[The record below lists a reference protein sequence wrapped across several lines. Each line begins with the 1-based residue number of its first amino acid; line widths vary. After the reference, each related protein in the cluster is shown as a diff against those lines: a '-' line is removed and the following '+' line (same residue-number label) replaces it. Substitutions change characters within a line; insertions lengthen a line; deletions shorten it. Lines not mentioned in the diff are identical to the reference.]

1 MNLQVNNLSFSY
13 GKKELLNNISI
24 NLESSDIL
32 AILGP
37 NGAGK
42 TTFLKCILTL
52 LNIKKGEVLI
62 DGKSILSKKNSDIW
76 SIIGYIPQAREVN
89 SNFLVED
96 MIMLGRSNHISLFKL
111 PNEEDIKIVDDII
124 EELGIGF
131 LRGKYCNQIS
141 GGELQMVL
149 IARALVNAPKILIL
163 DEPETNLD
171 SFNQLKVLECIKK
184 CSSKGL
190 ICIFNTHYP
199 EHALQIANKS
209 LIIKYDNTHEF
220 GNTNDVVTEERLST
234 CFNVNTKI
242 VNTIIDGK
250 DFYSILKLDR
260 LNKENDIMCSKDN
273 CGCKSNEKKCNCE
286 GSKGKC
292 CSGVKPIVENIKEVK

>member
-1 MNLQVNNLSFSY
+1 MDFKVTNLSFSY
-13 GKKELLNNISI
+13 DKKTLLNNVSI
-24 NLESSDIL
+24 DLKSKDIL

-52 LNIKKGEVLI
+52 LKIKEGEVSI
-62 DGKSILSKKNSDIW
+62 DGESLLTKKSSEVWDL
-76 SIIGYIPQAREVN
+76 IGYIPQAREVH

-111 PNEEDIKIVDDII
+111 PNEEDIKIVNDVI
-124 EELGIGF
+124 EDLGIEF

-149 IARALVNAPKILIL
+149 IARALVSNPKILVL

-184 CSSKGL
+184 CSEKGL

-199 EHALQIANKS
+199 EHALQIADKG
-209 LIIKYDNTHEF
+209 LMIRYDNTHTF
-220 GNTNDVVTEERLST
+220 G
-234 CFNVNTKI
+234 
-242 VNTIIDGK
+242 
-250 DFYSILKLDR
+250 
-260 LNKENDIMCSKDN
+260 DIK
-273 CGCKSNEKKCNCE
+273 
-286 GSKGKC
+286 
-292 CSGVKPIVENIKEVK
+292 

>member
-1 MNLQVNNLSFSY
+1 MNFKVNNLSFSY

-24 NLESSDIL
+24 DLNSKDIL

-42 TTFLKCILTL
+42 TTFLKCALTL
-52 LNIKKGEVLI
+52 LKINKGEVLI
-62 DGKSILSKKNSDIW
+62 DNELILNKKNNDIW

-111 PNEEDIKIVDDII
+111 PNEEDIKVVDNVIK
-124 EELGIGF
+124 ELEIDF

-149 IARALVNAPKILIL
+149 IARALVNDPKILIL

-171 SFNQLKVLECIKK
+171 SYNQLKVLECIQR
-184 CSSKGL
+184 CADKGI

-209 LIIKYDNTHEF
+209 LMIRYDNTHTF
-220 GNTNDVVTEERLST
+220 GITKDVITEESLSK
-234 CFNVNTKI
+234 CFNVKTKI
-242 VNTIIDGK
+242 IETKEDNK
-250 DFYSILKLDR
+250 KYYSIIKLDK
-260 LNKENDIMCSKDN
+260 LK
-273 CGCKSNEKKCNCE
+273 
-286 GSKGKC
+286 
-292 CSGVKPIVENIKEVK
+292 

>member
-1 MNLQVNNLSFSY
+1 MNLKVDNLSFSY
-13 GKKELLNNISI
+13 NKKKLLNNIS
-24 NLESSDIL
+24 LELNDNDVL

-52 LNIKKGEVLI
+52 LKIKEGNVLI
-62 DGKSILSKKNSDIW
+62 DNESLLTKKSNEVWDL
-76 SIIGYIPQAREVN
+76 IGYIPQAREVH

-111 PNEEDIKIVDDII
+111 PSEEDLKIVDNII
-124 EELGIGF
+124 EELGIEF

-149 IARALVNAPKILIL
+149 IARALVSNPKILVL

-184 CSSKGL
+184 CSSNGM

-199 EHALQIANKS
+199 EHALQIANKA
-209 LIIKYDNTHEF
+209 LMIRYDNTHDF
-220 GNTNDVVTEERLST
+220 GNTKDVVTERSLSE
-234 CFNVNTKI
+234 CFNVKTKI
-242 VNTIIDGK
+242 VKTTEDNI
-250 DFYSILKLDR
+250 DFYSIVKLDR
-260 LNKENDIMCSKDN
+260 
-273 CGCKSNEKKCNCE
+273 
-286 GSKGKC
+286 
-292 CSGVKPIVENIKEVK
+292 IK